1 MDFLRQPFLC
11 NKQRLFANILCY
23 TLQWL
28 YRMIIALERSFLTV
42 NAKQNIAKQKYL
54 GKTGMII
61 FITLANMF
69 IPLSTDLYLPVYICQ
84 HYQP

>member
-1 MDFLRQPFLC
+1 M
-11 NKQRLFANILCY
+11 
-23 TLQWL
+23 
-28 YRMIIALERSFLTV
+28 

-69 IPLSTDLYLPVYICQ
+69 IPLSTDLYLPALPTMSTYFGVSTTLTNLTLVSFFFFLCRWHTVLGSYER
-84 HYQP
+84 